1 MPSPGLGSTS
11 ATGRP
16 LIPSRIIE
24 KKREGGGLG
33 TEELETIFGGFL
45 DGEVP
50 DYQMAALLMA
60 IHYQGMGPGELNT
73 LLDLMIRSGA
83 VLDLSHLP
91 GPRVDKHSTGGV
103 GDKTSLV
110 LAPLAA
116 ELGLYVPMM
125 SGRGLGH
132 TAGTLDKLEAIPG
145 FRTTVSLDEFRSV
158 LEDVGVAMIGQ
169 TQEIAPL
176 DRRLYALRDATATVP
191 SIPLIAASILSK
203 KLAEGIQGLI
213 LDVKCGS
220 GSFLPE
226 SERTRELAVTM
237 TSLANGRGVRTAAL
251 LTGMDAPL
259 GRAVGNGLETREAL
273 ECLAGEGP
281 EDLADLSA
289 ALTGEML
296 FLGGLAET
304 PGEGTRY
311 ARQALG
317 EGRGMSRMARLVER
331 QGGDPRVVTDPSLIP
346 SAPEQDVITAH
357 MAGFVKEVRP
367 VPLGYGVVEMG
378 GGRRRMS
385 DEVDPRVGFVLAVR
399 PGDRVEKG
407 DPLGEVHAANPD
419 GLDRGRRVLREAVV
433 LDSEAPPPPP
443 PLIRERV
450 PALG

>member
-1 MPSPGLGSTS
+1 VSL
-11 ATGRP
+11 

-24 KKREGGGLG
+24 KKRGGGELSP
-33 TEELETIFGGFL
+33 EELKRIFGGFL
-45 DGEVP
+45 DGDVP

-60 IHYQGMGPGELNT
+60 VHFQGMGSAELDT
-73 LLDLMIRSGA
+73 LLDLMTRSGA

-145 FRTTVSLDEFRSV
+145 FKTRLSLDEFRSV
-158 LEDVGVAMIGQ
+158 LEDVGVAMMGQ
-169 TQEIAPL
+169 TEEIAPL

-203 KLAEGIQGLI
+203 KLAEGIQGLV
-213 LDVKCGS
+213 LDVKSGS
-220 GSFLPE
+220 GSFLPDAHM
-226 SERTRELAVTM
+226 SRELALTM

-273 ECLAGEGP
+273 QCLAGNGP
-281 EDLADLSA
+281 EDLAELSS

-296 FLGGLAET
+296 FLGGLVES
-304 PGEGTRY
+304 PEEGTLR
-311 ARQALG
+311 AREALG
-317 EGRGMSRMARLVER
+317 AGRGIPRMIRLVER
-331 QGGDPRVVTDPSLIP
+331 QGGDARVVTNPSLIP
-346 SAPEQDVITAH
+346 LAPEREVITAP
-357 MAGFVKEVRP
+357 MAGFVKAVMP

-378 GGRRRMS
+378 GGRRRME
-385 DEVDPRVGFVLAVR
+385 DDVDPRVGFVLAVR
-399 PGDRVEKG
+399 PGDGVERG
-407 DPLGEVHAANPD
+407 DPLGEVHAATPD
-419 GLDRGRRVLREAVV
+419 GLERGRTVLREAVI
-433 LDSEAPPPPP
+433 LDSEAPPPSP

-450 PALG
+450 PPFR

>member
-1 MPSPGLGSTS
+1 MSL
-11 ATGRP
+11 
-16 LIPSRIIE
+16 LLPSRIIE
-24 KKREGGGLG
+24 KKRGGGEL
-33 TEELETIFGGFL
+33 TPEELQGIFEGFL
-45 DGEVP
+45 AGDVP

-60 IHYQGMGPGELNT
+60 IHFRGMGPAELDT

-83 VLDLSHLP
+83 ILDLSHLP

-116 ELGLYVPMM
+116 ELGLFVPMM

-145 FRTTVSLDEFRSV
+145 FKTGLSLDAFRSV

-169 TQEIAPL
+169 TEEIAPL

-203 KLAEGIQGLI
+203 KLAEGIQGLV

-226 SERTRELAVTM
+226 PDDSRQLALTM
-237 TSLANGRGVRTAAL
+237 TSLGNGRGVRTAAL

-273 ECLAGEGP
+273 ECLAGNGP
-281 EDLADLSA
+281 RDLTDLSS

-296 FLGGLAET
+296 YLGGLAQSPE
-304 PGEGTRY
+304 EGMRR
-311 ARQALG
+311 AREALQ
-317 EGRGMSRMARLVER
+317 EGRAIPRMIRLVER
-331 QGGDPRVVTDPSLIP
+331 QGGNPSVVEDPGLIP
-346 SAPEQDVITAH
+346 MAPEQDVLTANVS
-357 MAGFVKEVRP
+357 GFVREIEP
-367 VPLGYGVVEMG
+367 VALGYGVVEMG
-378 GGRRRMS
+378 GGRRRME
-385 DEVDPRVGFVLAVR
+385 DPVDLRVGFVLSVS
-399 PGDRVEKG
+399 PGDWVERG
-407 DPLGEVHAANPD
+407 DPLGEIHAADAD
-419 GLDRGRRVLREAVV
+419 GLEWGRQTLRRAVV
-433 LDSEAPPPPP
+433 LGPGAPPPRPS
-443 PLIRERV
+443 LIRERI
-450 PALG
+450 PAFH

>member
-1 MPSPGLGSTS
+1 VSL
-11 ATGRP
+11 
-16 LIPSRIIE
+16 LLPSRIIE
-24 KKREGGGLG
+24 KKRGGGEL
-33 TEELETIFGGFL
+33 TAEELERIFGGYL
-45 DGEVP
+45 DGDVP

-60 IHYQGMGPGELNT
+60 VHFQGMGPAELDT

-145 FRTTVSLDEFRSV
+145 FRTGLSLNEFRSV
-158 LEDVGVAMIGQ
+158 LEELGVAMIGQ
-169 TQEIAPL
+169 TEEIAPL

-213 LDVKCGS
+213 LDVKSGK

-226 SERTRELAVTM
+226 AQSSRDLAVTM

-259 GRAVGNGLETREAL
+259 GRAVGNGLETIEAL
-273 ECLAGEGP
+273 ECLAGNGP
-281 EDLADLSA
+281 EDLALLSA
-289 ALTGEML
+289 TLTGEML
-296 FLGGLAET
+296 FLGGLAGSPE
-304 PGEGTRY
+304 EGTQR
-311 ARQALG
+311 ARRALE
-317 EGRGMSRMARLVER
+317 EGRGISRMARLVER

-346 SAPEQDVITAH
+346 TAPERDVVTADV
-357 MAGFVKEVRP
+357 AGFVKEVSP

-378 GGRRRMS
+378 GGRRRME

-399 PGDRVEKG
+399 PGDRVEIG

-419 GLDRGRRVLREAVV
+419 GLDRGRAVLREAVV
-433 LDSEAPPPPP
+433 LDLEAPPPPP

-450 PALG
+450 PAFR